1 MLKGFGRT
9 PFGPRPT
16 PGLGAGDRRGPA
28 AGRRAPRPRRA
39 RPRRRPADPAPP
51 AAARPRE
58 AVKEPNPADEAY
70 ETLKRHIHMR
80 LVDRLDLNR
89 VTEMDPNTLRSE
101 IRGVVEHLCDTEN
114 PLLNRNERQRL
125 VNEILDETF
134 GFGPLELLLK
144 DEKIADIMINGPRRS
159 SSRRRG
165 GSSARRW
172 SSATT
177 STCSRSST
185 GSSRGSA
192 GGSTRPRRWSTP
204 GSPTGRGSTPSSPRC
219 RSTAPRSRS
228 GCSARRPL
236 TKDDLLRFKAFTP
249 EMLALME
256 GAMKARLNII
266 ISGGTG
272 SGKTTLLNT
281 LSSFIQPDHRVITIE
296 DAAELQLQQD
306 HVVRLETR
314 PPNIEGRGAV
324 TATDLVKNAL
334 RMRPDR
340 IIIGECRGAET
351 LDMIQAMNTGHE
363 GSMTTVH
370 ANTPRDALSRLETM
384 ISMAGLEL
392 PIRALRS
399 QFASAVDLIIQ
410 ASRLQGGPRK
420 VVSISEVVGMEG
432 DTIIMQE
439 IFAFRQ
445 LGVDAQRPRPRRVHR
460 HRHPA
465 HLHGPPGI
473 RGLSPAARHVPRTG
487 SCSRIERP
495 RRHAN
500 RNPTFIGAI
509 GTRGMAGY

>member
-1 MLKGFGRT
+1 MLKGFGRA
-9 PFGPRPT
+9 PFGPRAPVPAPPRPQNEPGENTHTLVPSPSYTPPPT
-16 PGLGAGDRRGPA
+16 PAPMPA
-28 AGRRAPRPRRA
+28 PLPPATPRPREV
-39 RPRRRPADPAPP
+39 PKGPD
-51 AAARPRE
+51 
-58 AVKEPNPADEAY
+58 PADEAY

-80 LVDRLDLNR
+80 LVDRLDMNR
-89 VTEMDPNTLRSE
+89 VTEMDPTTLRSE
-101 IRGVVEHLCDTEN
+101 IRTVVEHLCDTEN

-125 VNEILDETF
+125 VSEILDETF

-144 DEKIADIMINGPRRS
+144 DEKIADIMINGPKNIFIEKEGRIQRSEVVFRDNDHLLQIIDRVVSRVGRRVDETS
-159 SSRRRG
+159 PMVDARLPNGSRFNAIIPPLALDGAVVTIRMF
-165 GSSARRW
+165 GSK
-172 SSATT
+172 
-177 STCSRSST
+177 
-185 GSSRGSA
+185 
-192 GGSTRPRRWSTP
+192 
-204 GSPTGRGSTPSSPRC
+204 
-219 RSTAPRSRS
+219 
-228 GCSARRPL
+228 PL
-236 TKDDLLRFKAFTP
+236 NKNDLLRYKAFTA

-256 GAMKARLNII
+256 GAMKARLNVI

-281 LSSFIQPDHRVITIE
+281 LSSFIQNDHRIITIE
-296 DAAELQLQQD
+296 DAAELQLQQE

-363 GSMTTVH
+363 RSMTTVH

-420 VVSISEVVGMEG
+420 VTSIAEVVGMEG

-439 IFAFRQ
+439 IFAFKL
-445 LGVDAQRPRPRRVHR
+445 LGVDENGRAYGEFM
-460 HRHPA
+460 A
-465 HLHGPPGI
+465 
-473 RGLSPAARHVPRTG
+473 TG
-487 SCSRIERP
+487 VR
-495 RRHAN
+495 
-500 RNPTFIGAI
+500 PTFMDRLE
-509 GTRGMAGY
+509 TAGFQLNADLFRQRTLMRD

>member
-1 MLKGFGRT
+1 MLKGLGRA
-9 PFGPRPT
+9 PFGPRPQ
-16 PGLGAGDRRGPA
+16 A
-28 AGRRAPRPRRA
+28 
-39 RPRRRPADPAPP
+39 PAPP
-51 AAARPRE
+51 KPNEPAPPTSEAPPPPPMSSSAPPPPPAPRGREVPRE
-58 AVKEPNPADEAY
+58 PDPADEAY

-80 LVDRLDLNR
+80 LVDRLDMNR
-89 VTEMDPNTLRSE
+89 VSEMDPNTLRSE
-101 IRGVVEHLCDTEN
+101 IRTIVEHLCDTEN

-125 VNEILDETF
+125 VSEILDETF

-144 DEKIADIMINGPRRS
+144 DEKIADIMINGPKKIYIEKDGRVTRSEVVFRDNDHLLQIIDRIVSRVGRRVDETS
-159 SSRRRG
+159 PMVDARLPNGSRFNAIIPPLALDGAAVTIRMF
-165 GSSARRW
+165 GSK
-172 SSATT
+172 
-177 STCSRSST
+177 
-185 GSSRGSA
+185 
-192 GGSTRPRRWSTP
+192 
-204 GSPTGRGSTPSSPRC
+204 
-219 RSTAPRSRS
+219 
-228 GCSARRPL
+228 PL
-236 TKDDLLRFKAFTP
+236 NKNDLLRFKAFTP

-256 GAMKARLNII
+256 GAMRARLNVI

-281 LSSFIQPDHRVITIE
+281 LSGFIQPDHRIITIE

-420 VVSISEVVGMEG
+420 VTSISEVVGMEG

-439 IFAFRQ
+439 IFAFKQ
-445 LGVDAQRPRPRRVHR
+445 LGVDQNGRSFGEFIATGVRPSFMGR
-460 HRHPA
+460 
-465 HLHGPPGI
+465 L
-473 RGLSPAARHVPRTG
+473 
-487 SCSRIERP
+487 EQ
-495 RRHAN
+495 
-500 RNPTFIGAI
+500 
-509 GTRGMAGY
+509 AGYQLTADLFRQRVLMRD